1 MDSLCQAFRFE
12 PLLIRKVNVEEDI
25 LRIHQMLKGKNS
37 DEVEE
42 MSDQFGAELTRL
54 LYKVYN
60 SMNAR
65 LTGSNRLRIIKDYIR
80 RHITDG
86 ITVEKICEANY
97 ISTASLF
104 RLFKENTGE
113 SPKEYIGKIKIQ
125 MASTILRNTDI
136 EISEIGK
143 QLGYYDYSHFYKS
156 FTAAK
161 GLSPAMYRK
170 KYR

>member
-1 MDSLCQAFRFE
+1 MKLGIFADPHWCGQDVLCRTRRPRLSLAKMQAASEAFAKAGVD
-12 PLLIRKVNVEEDI
+12 LILCMGDLVDPEETHEAEI
-25 LRIHQMLKGKNS
+25 FHLKTA
-37 DEVEE
+37 
-42 MSDQFGAELTRL
+42 FT
-54 LYKVYN
+54 
-60 SMNAR
+60 
-65 LTGSNRLRIIKDYIR
+65 
-80 RHITDG
+80 TDG

-125 MASTILRNTDI
+125 MASTILRITDI
-136 EISEIGK
+136 EIAEIGK